1 MIDGTWTLEGH
12 SLTYE
17 QHNDRVTIREVVHHP
32 TRDPHPTREPHN
44 SHTSTSLEKAKEHQE
59 RYIRL
64 GYDKV
69 S

>member
-1 MIDGTWTLEGH
+1 MIDGSWTLEGH
-12 SLTYE
+12 TLTYE

-32 TRDPHPTREPHN
+32 TRDPHN
-44 SHTSTSLEKAKEHQE
+44 SHTNVSVEKATEHQE